1 MPGDSSP
8 RNLRK
13 FVNLNGQNSVGSAG
27 DLRACLS
34 FKASS
39 QPGTSPIKRRMTFES
54 NGPTL
59 TLNNEPPMTR
69 EDPIVIVE
77 QYGQLNTKWAEW
89 IHRNLFFYFFCRSWH
104 AFFHSFYFTRIVN
117 YAFYD
122 SIPNLG
128 YISEAA
134 TSPLVHQLQLNIVPK
149 TEVVWLS
156 SPSFHYDYSMCH
168 SNTSTSYIER
178 GQIKTTITTTNI
190 NTTCRS
196 SGRLSKIVYPHIHV
210 AAIDN
215 GLPFPFKHPDQWR
228 FCPYDANE
236 MFSKQV
242 TVLKEQGYN
251 IAEILKKH
259 DKGPLALCASHN
271 LMVWNMIESIEV
283 PEEPDHME
291 SGNDN
296 NNYQSNN
303 IEIDGARNS
312 LQSLDYGEAPS
323 SCLSTFW

>member
-156 SPSFHYDYSMCH
+156 SPSFHYDY
-168 SNTSTSYIER
+168 T
-178 GQIKTTITTTNI
+178 
-190 NTTCRS
+190 
-196 SGRLSKIVYPHIHV
+196 
-210 AAIDN
+210 AIDN

-312 LQSLDYGEAPS
+312 LQNLDYGEAPS

>member
-1 MPGDSSP
+1 MGKIV
-8 RNLRK
+8 L
-13 FVNLNGQNSVGSAG
+13 GAQ
-27 DLRACLS
+27 
-34 FKASS
+34 
-39 QPGTSPIKRRMTFES
+39 S

-69 EDPIVIVE
+69 EDLIVIVDWYFKPENEE
-77 QYGQLNTKWAEW
+77 QYGQLNTKWTEW
-89 IHRNLFFYFFCRSWH
+89 IHRNLFSYFFCRSWH

-117 YAFYD
+117 YAFYN
-122 SIPNLG
+122 SIPNLD

-156 SPSFHYDYSMCH
+156 SPSFHYDYS
-168 SNTSTSYIER
+168 
-178 GQIKTTITTTNI
+178 
-190 NTTCRS
+190 
-196 SGRLSKIVYPHIHV
+196 
-210 AAIDN
+210 
-215 GLPFPFKHPDQWR
+215 
-228 FCPYDANE
+228 
-236 MFSKQV
+236 
-242 TVLKEQGYN
+242 
-251 IAEILKKH
+251 
-259 DKGPLALCASHN
+259 PLALCASHN

-312 LQSLDYGEAPS
+312 LQNLELWRG
-323 SCLSTFW
+323 F